1 MDNKDILNMELSEEE
16 AQNLATVIQEWKEE
30 TLAKLEKE
38 NDAKFQAKIDELE
51 EANNEWRE
59 EVAEEYSS
67 RFLEA
72 LDEMREDVKAQVLA
86 ESVEADPVH
95 KVMEQITRLVA
106 PMLDESYMENTYAS
120 EIKTLSE
127 KLAEYERKEALA
139 EGAKALEELI
149 EGYDDSFKPALRA
162 LIGEGTEE
170 EVTRKF
176 EAVLESLAAASDDED
191 VDDEDVDEDSDLDF
205 DFDDEDEEVDEE
217 FEEDK
222 ELSVINEDEEVSAPV
237 VNKARASMMRL
248 I

>member
-1 MDNKDILNMELSEEE
+1 MDNKDILDMELSEEE
-16 AQNLATVIQEWKEE
+16 AQNLASVIQEWKEE

-38 NDAKFQAKIDELE
+38 NEAKLQAKIEELE

-67 RFLEA
+67 KFLEA
-72 LDEMREDVKAQVLA
+72 LDEMKEDVRAEILK
-86 ESVEADPVH
+86 ESVETDPVH

-127 KLAEYERKEALA
+127 KVAEYERKEALA

-176 EAVLESLAAASDDED
+176 EAILESLAEASDDEEE
-191 VDDEDVDEDSDLDF
+191 VVEEDEDFDF
-205 DFDDEDEEVDEE
+205 DFDDEDFEDEDLDE
-217 FEEDK
+217 GFEEDQ
-222 ELSVINEDEEVSAPV
+222 ELSMINEDEEVPAPV